1 MLNIAAINV
10 PKAADVLANMLRE
23 KILNGELSE
32 GIVLPNERDMA
43 EETGLSRA
51 SVREALRILQ
61 GEGIVA
67 KRLGRSGGSV
77 IVRPTSAAIE
87 RSVAMF
93 IRGQGIRLAAVFE
106 TRSVIEPPTAGFAAI
121 HRTVADIDELEFH
134 HDRLERASA
143 SDDLSSYVRA
153 NLDWHVQVVRAS
165 HNELMIAFI
174 SAIARPV
181 FVATD
186 LEGFNS
192 LSVRN
197 AVIFSHR
204 RVMDGI
210 IAGDK
215 EASERRMA
223 RHLGAYINR
232 VKNLKNA

>member
-32 GIVLPNERDMA
+32 GTVLPNERDMA

-106 TRSVIEPPTAGFAAI
+106 TRSVIEPPNCRI
-121 HRTVADIDELEFH
+121 CCD
-134 HDRLERASA
+134 
-143 SDDLSSYVRA
+143 SSHCGGYR
-153 NLDWHVQVVRAS
+153 
-165 HNELMIAFI
+165 
-174 SAIARPV
+174 
-181 FVATD
+181 
-186 LEGFNS
+186 
-192 LSVRN
+192 
-197 AVIFSHR
+197 
-204 RVMDGI
+204 
-210 IAGDK
+210 
-215 EASERRMA
+215 
-223 RHLGAYINR
+223 
-232 VKNLKNA
+232 